1 MDEDQILAGKM
12 YSARAAVNRQHPR
25 ADDRRLR
32 LPTRTMPGKT
42 KDLDP
47 LVVEVVVVV
56 DGEPPGVVLQ
66 VPIPAAQAVP
76 RRRRTTTR
84 RGRPRELPALANPH
98 RHPGQPAEQPTSQL
112 RGS

>member
-1 MDEDQILAGKM
+1 MDEEQILAGKM
-12 YSARAAVNRQHPR
+12 QSARAAVNRQHPR

-56 DGEPPGVVLQ
+56 DGEPPGVVL

-76 RRRRTTTR
+76 PRLRTTTR
-84 RGRPRELPALANPH
+84 RGRLRELPALAKPH